1 MKEVVIIDGV
11 RTPYAKAG
19 TALKDVPADALGAA
33 VVREI
38 VSRTGISAEQID
50 EVIVGNAGMP
60 AEAANIARVI
70 ALRAG
75 IPERIPAYSVQRNCA
90 SGMQA
95 AASAYTQILAGMTET
110 SIVAGVESMSN
121 FGFYTTKK
129 LRDVFTTIA
138 RSKGFGAKAAAAL
151 SLRPRDFVPVAGL
164 NLGLTDPISGLNMG
178 QTAEVLV
185 RDFGITRREQ
195 DEFALQSH
203 QRWTA
208 ANEAGKFKN
217 EIVPFYVPPKFD
229 AVEED
234 LGPRK
239 NQTMEALEKLRPFFD
254 KKYGTVTA
262 GNSSP
267 ITDGAAAALIMS
279 ADRAKQL
286 GYKPLGTIRAVA
298 FAGLDPSRMGLGPV
312 FATNKAL
319 KIAGMKLKDIELI
332 EFNEAFAAQVYACER
347 AAVSKEFFN
356 KHLPGDEPIGE
367 VRRDIMNVNGGAI
380 AIGHPVG
387 SSGLRIIITL
397 LKEMERR
404 GLTVGLATLCI
415 GGGQGGAMIVER
427 KY

>member
-1 MKEVVIIDGV
+1 MKDVVIIEGM
-11 RTPYAKAG
+11 RTPIAKAG
-19 TALKDVPADALGAA
+19 TALKDVPADALCAA
-33 VVREI
+33 VVREL
-38 VSRTGISAEQID
+38 VSRTGIDTEQVD

-60 AEAANIARVI
+60 AEAANIGRVI

-95 AASAYTQILAGMTET
+95 VASAFTQIIANMSE
-110 SIVAGVESMSN
+110 IVIAAGVESMSN

-129 LRDVFTTIA
+129 LRDAFTTIA
-138 RSKGFGAKAAAAL
+138 RSKDLGAKAAAAL
-151 SLRPRDFVPVAGL
+151 ALRPRDFVPVIGL

-178 QTAEVLV
+178 ETAEVLV

-195 DEFALQSH
+195 DELALQSH

-208 ANEAGKFKN
+208 ANESGKFKN
-217 EIVPFYVPPKFD
+217 EIVPFYVPPQFA

-234 LGPRK
+234 QGPRK

-254 KKYGTVTA
+254 RNYGTVTA

-286 GYKPLGTIRAVA
+286 GYQALGTIRAIA

-312 FATNKAL
+312 FSTNKAL
-319 KIAGMKLKDIELI
+319 KMAGMKLKDIELI
-332 EFNEAFAAQVYACER
+332 ELNEAFAAQVFACEK
-347 AAVSKEFFN
+347 AAASKEFFN
-356 KHLPGDEPIGE
+356 RHLPGDEPIGE
-367 VRRDIMNVNGGAI
+367 FRREILNVNGGAI

-387 SSGLRIIITL
+387 ASGLRIVITL

-404 GLTVGLATLCI
+404 GLSVGLATLCI

-427 KY
+427 Q

>member
-1 MKEVVIIDGV
+1 MKEVVIIDGF

-19 TALKDVPADALGAA
+19 TVFKNVHPVDLGAA
-33 VVREI
+33 VVKE
-38 VSRTGISAEQID
+38 VVARTNINKDLID

-75 IPERIPAYSVQRNCA
+75 LPERIPAYSVQRNCA

-95 AASAYTQILAGMTET
+95 AASAYTQILANMTEIAVV
-110 SIVAGVESMSN
+110 SGVESMS
-121 FGFYTTKK
+121 GFDFYIKKK
-129 LRDVFTTIA
+129 LRDVITTVQRAKSIVAGA
-138 RSKGFGAKAAAAL
+138 RAVL
-151 SLRPRDFVPVAGL
+151 SLRPKDFVPVVGL
-164 NLGLTDPISGLNMG
+164 VSGLTDPVSGLNMG

-195 DEFALQSH
+195 DEFALLSH

-208 ANEAGKFKN
+208 ANEAGKFRN
-217 EIVPFYVPPKFD
+217 EIVPFYVPPKFE

-234 LGPRK
+234 VGPRK
-239 NQTMEALEKLRPFFD
+239 NQTLEALAKLPPYFD
-254 KKYGTVTA
+254 RATGTVTA

-286 GYKPLGTIRAVA
+286 GYKPLGSIKAVA

-312 FATNKAL
+312 FATHKAL
-319 KIAGMKLKDIELI
+319 KIAGMAMKDIELI
-332 EFNEAFAAQVYACER
+332 EFNEAFAAQVFACEK
-347 AAVSKEFFN
+347 AAVSKELL
-356 KHLPGDEPIGE
+356 KKYLHGEEPFGE
-367 VRRDIMNVNGGAI
+367 FRRDIMNVNGGAI

-387 SSGLRIIITL
+387 SSGLRIVITL

-404 GLTVGLATLCI
+404 GLSVGLATLCI

-427 KY
+427 K

>member
-1 MKEVVIIDGV
+1 MKDVVIIEGL

-19 TALKDVPADALGAA
+19 TALRDAAADALGAA
-33 VVREI
+33 VVREL
-38 VSRTGISAEQID
+38 VARTGIGVEQID

-60 AEAANIARVI
+60 AEAANIGRVI

-95 AASAYTQILAGMTET
+95 VASAYTQIIAGMSE
-110 SIVAGVESMSN
+110 IVVTAGVESMSN

-129 LRDVFTTIA
+129 LRDVFTAMGRAKTV
-138 RSKGFGAKAAAAL
+138 GAKAAAAL
-151 SLRPRDFVPVAGL
+151 SLRPRDFIPVVGL

-185 RDFGITRREQ
+185 RDFGLTRREQ
-195 DEFALQSH
+195 DEFALLSH

-217 EIVPFYVPPKFD
+217 EVVPFYAPPKFE
-229 AVEED
+229 AVTED
-234 LGPRK
+234 IGPRK
-239 NQTMEALEKLRPFFD
+239 NQTLEALEKLPPYFD
-254 KKYGTVTA
+254 RKYGTVTA

-267 ITDGAAAALIMS
+267 ITDGAAAALVMS
-279 ADRAKQL
+279 AEKAKQL

-298 FAGLDPSRMGLGPV
+298 FAGLDPARMGLGPV
-312 FATNKAL
+312 FATNKVL
-319 KIAGMKLKDIELI
+319 KLAGMTMKDLELI
-332 EFNEAFAAQVYACER
+332 EFNEAFAAQVYACEK
-347 AAVSKEFFN
+347 AAVSRAFFN
-356 KHLPGDEPIGE
+356 RHLPGEEPIGE
-367 VRRDIMNVNGGAI
+367 FRRDIMNVNGGAI

-387 SSGLRIIITL
+387 SSGLRIVITL

-404 GLTVGLATLCI
+404 GLSTGLATLCI

-427 KY
+427 K